1 MGKISTLLTLHYSL
15 QSFFAYPVMLD
26 SVACISH
33 LEDVGPLN
41 YAVPPN
47 VETFYYTLLNSNI
60 C

>member
-15 QSFFAYPVMLD
+15 QSICAYPAMLD
-26 SVACISH
+26 SVTCISH
-33 LEDVGPLN
+33 LENVSPLN

-47 VETFYYTLLNSNI
+47 VETFDYTLLNSNI